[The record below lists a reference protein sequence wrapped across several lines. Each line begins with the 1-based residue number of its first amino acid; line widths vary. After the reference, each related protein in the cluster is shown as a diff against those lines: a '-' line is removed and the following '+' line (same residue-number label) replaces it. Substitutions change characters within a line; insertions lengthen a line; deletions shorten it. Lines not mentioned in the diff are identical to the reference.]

1 MPSIKD
7 LDISKILAI
16 LVSVFFLDLVLFY
29 LIPAQLL
36 SAEENG
42 FLENMQVAFLTLG
55 MLGFLFNCFANN
67 LKSFA
72 FFGALICL
80 SFILREIDVELLDI
94 ASIIKTLGS
103 GLGRNILMATLFIIS
118 ITLILRGNVNDDLN
132 VLFKSN
138 FIIVIIF
145 AGLFLISS
153 WIFDQ
158 KIIQTASNLLIEEIS
173 EVNAYFLIF
182 ISTAVF
188 WFDFKN

>member
-72 FFGALICL
+72 FFGALICI

>member
-103 GLGRNILMATLFIIS
+103 GQGRNILMATLFIIS

-173 EVNAYFLIF
+173 EVNAYSLIF